1 MKNGIAIVI
10 AVALLLAGCVR
21 DARKAAVRQ
30 TPVNLACV
38 MNPDFSI
45 VHVALA
51 QGYFEA
57 EGLAVNVKPFVV
69 GKDALAALI
78 RGEADLATVQETP
91 LVFAILGG
99 QKLSV
104 VAAVGSSDKNLA
116 LIANRASGV
125 AKSADLVGKAIGLMK
140 GTVAEYFL
148 HSFLVANKIS
158 DSRVRIIDTE
168 LGDMLRDLKSGKI
181 AAAVL
186 WNPLLLEVDA
196 ALEGKGTVFSGEGIY
211 TASDL
216 VVGGRSFVEGNPAAM
231 KGLVRALMRG
241 EEFMTR
247 SPEKA
252 LKIISSYT
260 GIDEGGLKAMLE
272 LFRFRVGIEQSLL
285 LVLEDESRWAM
296 DLRPAS
302 YAGMPNY
309 LDILRGDAILSVAP
323 ARLRLTR

>member
-1 MKNGIAIVI
+1 MKKGIAIVI
-10 AVALLLAGCVR
+10 AAALLLAGCVR

-38 MNPDFSI
+38 MNPDFGI

-78 RGEADLATVQETP
+78 RGEADLATVLETP

-99 QKLSV
+99 ERLSV
-104 VAAVGSSDKNLA
+104 VAAVGSSDRNLA
-116 LIANRASGV
+116 LVANRASGV
-125 AKSADLVGKAIGLMK
+125 AKPADLVGKAIGVTR
-140 GTVAEYFL
+140 GSATEYFL

-158 DSRVRIIDTE
+158 DSRVRIIDTQ
-168 LGDMLRDLKSGKI
+168 LGDILRDLKSGKI

-196 ALEGKGTVFSGEGIY
+196 VLGGKGTVFSGEGIY

-216 VVGGRSFVEGNPAAM
+216 VVGGRAFVEKNSAAM
-231 KGLVRALMRG
+231 RGLIRALIRG
-241 EEFMTR
+241 EEFMKQ

-252 LKIISSYT
+252 LSIIASYT
-260 GIDEGGLKAMLE
+260 RTDESRLKPLLE
-272 LFRFRVGIEQSLL
+272 LFRFQVGIEQSLL

-309 LDILRGDAILSVAP
+309 LDTLRGDALHSVAP
-323 ARLRLTR
+323 ERMRLTR